1 VGCMQNAQFLPLS
14 DCVTIERNIQTCI
27 TLSYDVQ
34 IGPNK
39 VQSEAIG
46 MNYAMMLLNS

>member
-1 VGCMQNAQFLPLS
+1 MQNAQVLQLS

-39 VQSEAIG
+39 VQCEAIG
-46 MNYAMMLLNS
+46 MNYDIKLLNS